1 MKRFTKF
8 ATALST
14 AFLMAAVLATGAS
27 AHDNGAAQTPPMGW
41 SSWNLFAANI
51 DEDLIVDIAD
61 AMVEYNLDDAGYEY
75 VNLDDNWQS
84 SERDVNGRLQFDPI
98 RFPHDGNWLSNE
110 IHDRGLKMACIRPT
124 ACTPARICRPPS
136 PGAERR
142 DELCKLGDRL
152 LQV

>member
-61 AMVEYNLDDAGYEY
+61 AMVEYNLDDAGT
-75 VNLDDNWQS
+75 S
-84 SERDVNGRLQFDPI
+84 MSTSTTTG
-98 RFPHDGNWLSNE
+98 S
-110 IHDRGLKMACIRPT
+110 RPNATSTGDCSLTRSASRTT
-124 ACTPARICRPPS
+124 ATGS
-136 PGAERR
+136 PMRSMTG
-142 DELCKLGDRL
+142 G
-152 LQV
+152 

>member
-1 MKRFTKF
+1 MVE
-8 ATALST
+8 LE
-14 AFLMAAVLATGAS
+14 
-27 AHDNGAAQTPPMGW
+27 
-41 SSWNLFAANI
+41 LFAANI

-98 RFPHDGNWLSNE
+98 RFPHDGNWLSGQ
-110 IHDRGLKMACIRPT
+110 IHDRGLKMGLYTSNGLYTCQDL
-124 ACTPARICRPPS
+124 PALRV